1 MGLLDGLV
9 GNVIGSILGGKQAQN
24 PLGAGVNQAQGGNLL
39 LQIALSM
46 LQKNGG
52 LEGVLGK
59 FRQGGL
65 AQQADSWV
73 GTGQNMN
80 ISADQLEQVL
90 GSSTINDLAS
100 RVGMPADQA
109 GSAMAQMLPDI
120 INRLT
125 PQGQVPEN
133 SDQKIDQGLSALT
146 NGELLK

>member
-1 MGLLDGLV
+1 
-9 GNVIGSILGGKQAQN
+9 
-24 PLGAGVNQAQGGNLL
+24 
-39 LQIALSM
+39 
-46 LQKNGG
+46 
-52 LEGVLGK
+52 
-59 FRQGGL
+59 
-65 AQQADSWV
+65 
-73 GTGQNMN
+73 MN

-109 GSAMAQMLPDI
+109 GSAMAQMLPEI

-133 SDQKIDQGLSALT
+133 SNEEISQGLSALA